1 MNRIFIC
8 FLCLI
13 LFSYEVAAQIKIVNY
28 DILTN
33 EINGNMPMPS
43 EDIFFV
49 KGTLP
54 KNIELV
60 EVRVL
65 RGGKSSNIEKTYSW
79 EKPFNFEISQFEL
92 FVSDPLRS
100 NENYLFK
107 FNFFKKAEPVQLEAI
122 KRSINNNLE
131 SYIRANLEVSSKGI
145 RANHPN
151 QVMMA
156 QMDQIV
162 IDALEDYRHY
172 LGKEFKGFSG
182 IFRQKLEQRD
192 RLKLRK
198 ARFNITG
205 KTKEDNDKAVYAN
218 QYINELIA
226 AAQNESD
233 QFVDNSLLTLV
244 EIRRI
249 DSFPTEKKPST
260 LPLNFGYATIPF
272 KRYLPDTQYL
282 HGFYTGVSFPLG
294 NRTFTKFLGNTSF
307 SAGVF
312 IQNFETKQGDKITGQ
327 FIGVPMYAGLGYKFF
342 RIMRFNVGAV
352 LVNHEEINTG
362 ISHDYV
368 QFFTGISLEF
378 NLWMGLNKL
387 R

>member
-1 MNRIFIC
+1 MNRIFVC

-13 LFSYEVAAQIKIVNY
+13 LFSNEVAAQIKIVNY

-49 KGTLP
+49 KGALP

-100 NENYLFK
+100 NENYLFE
-107 FNFFKKAEPVQLEAI
+107 FSFFKKAEPVQLEAI

-131 SYIRANLEVSSKGI
+131 SYIRANLEVFSKGI

-151 QVMMA
+151 HVMMA

-205 KTKEDNDKAVYAN
+205 KNKEDNTKRCMPTN
-218 QYINELIA
+218 T
-226 AAQNESD
+226 SM
-233 QFVDNSLLTLV
+233 NSLPQPKTN
-244 EIRRI
+244 RI
-249 DSFPTEKKPST
+249 
-260 LPLNFGYATIPF
+260 
-272 KRYLPDTQYL
+272 
-282 HGFYTGVSFPLG
+282 
-294 NRTFTKFLGNTSF
+294 
-307 SAGVF
+307 
-312 IQNFETKQGDKITGQ
+312 
-327 FIGVPMYAGLGYKFF
+327 
-342 RIMRFNVGAV
+342 
-352 LVNHEEINTG
+352 
-362 ISHDYV
+362 
-368 QFFTGISLEF
+368 
-378 NLWMGLNKL
+378 NL
-387 R
+387 